1 VIRAGEQLR
10 TFERAL
16 IETIRDAARVLDIG
30 TSQRFAKE
38 LRPFEALFA
47 GKQYVAA
54 GYRPLRSFGQYN
66 CDEHQDI
73 QALTYPDGGFD
84 AVLCIEVLEHVADP
98 FKAVAEIKRVLRP
111 GGRLLVTAPFLG
123 PFHGKG
129 GQTPGHEDYADYWRF
144 THQGLQLMFSD
155 LSKVEVIPVDGP
167 VEFRLRYLRLVNWV
181 DRWPLRQLL
190 DRFDKP
196 RLGRSTTRHVVLGT
210 K

>member
-1 VIRAGEQLR
+1 MIRAGEQLKV
-10 TFERAL
+10 FERAL
-16 IETIRDAARVLDIG
+16 TTTIRDAARVLDIG
-30 TSQRFAKE
+30 TSQRYAKE
-38 LRPFEALFA
+38 LRPFENLFA
-47 GKQYVAA
+47 EKQYVAA
-54 GYRPLRSFGQYN
+54 GYRPSTSFGPYN

-73 QALTYPDGGFD
+73 QALTYPDGSFD

-111 GGRLLVTAPFLG
+111 GGRLLLTVPFLG
-123 PFHGKG
+123 AFHGKSG
-129 GQTPGHEDYADYWRF
+129 LTPGHEDYPDYWRF
-144 THQGLQLMFSD
+144 THQGLQLMFRD
-155 LSKVEVIPVDGP
+155 LAKVEVIPVDGP

-196 RLGRSTTRHVVLGT
+196 RLGKSTTRHIVLGT